1 MDEVRGG
8 FWGGVS
14 SPTESSLNAFDPLLF
29 PRVLMDRGTEDAGD
43 RAGDA
48 GTDIGDAGTDIGDAG
63 TDMEPCPVKS
73 DRPGESGSSIIVPP
87 TPSK

>member
-1 MDEVRGG
+1 
-8 FWGGVS
+8 
-14 SPTESSLNAFDPLLF
+14 
-29 PRVLMDRGTEDAGD
+29 MDRGTEDAGD
-43 RAGDA
+43 WAGDA

-73 DRPGESGSSIIVPP
+73 DWLGESGGSIIVPP

>member
-1 MDEVRGG
+1 MDELRGG

-14 SPTESSLNAFDPLLF
+14 SPTESSLNAFDPLLL

-48 GTDIGDAGTDIGDAG
+48 GTDFGDAG
-63 TDMEPCPVKS
+63 TDMEPRPVKS
-73 DRPGESGSSIIVPP
+73 DWLGESGGSIIVPP